1 LLLLE
6 GSKQGIKTINQIR
19 TQYGLAEI
27 TVAWYNLFF
36 DDRLLESYAS
46 KFFKLIQIDNFCSTY
61 MLVSRI
67 LHPAIVFPEEPKYDA
82 VINEM
87 AAKLPNSGDFGYD
100 KLYVFRR
107 R

>member
-1 LLLLE
+1 MLLE

-27 TVAWYNLFF
+27 PVAWYNLFF
-36 DDRLLESYAS
+36 NDRLLESYAS
-46 KFFKLIQIDNFCSTY
+46 QFSELIEIDSFCSTY

-67 LHPAIVFPEEPKYDA
+67 LHPALVYPEEPKYDTK
-82 VINEM
+82 INEL
-87 AAKLPNSGDFGYD
+87 AAMLPNAGDFGYD

-107 R
+107 K